1 MNRVNTFGQ
10 RLATLTPCLLMT
22 AILTLISPLFPSAFF
37 SSACANENSKLLI
50 LGDSI
55 SAGYGIPEGKG
66 WVTLL
71 QQKFQEQ
78 GQSVQI
84 INDSISGDTTAGG
97 LARLPKVLAAIKPS
111 WVLIALGGND
121 GLRGQSLQA
130 MEANLA
136 QMVLISQQSGAKPF
150 LLGIKLP
157 PNYGKAYTQEF
168 ELVFANVSKATNT
181 PLLPFFI
188 DGVGGNTKFMQEDRI
203 HPNIKAQAI
212 IQNNVWQFIAPLMQ
226 PD

>member
-1 MNRVNTFGQ
+1 MNRVNLLGQ
-10 RLATLTPCLLMT
+10 KSATLIPWLPMT
-22 AILTLISPLFPSAFF
+22 AILTLISLLFPSAFF
-37 SSACANENSKLLI
+37 ASAWTNESSKLLI

-55 SAGYGIPEGKG
+55 SAGYGIPDGKG

-78 GQSVQI
+78 DQPVQI

-130 MEANLA
+130 MEANLT
-136 QMVLISQQSGAKPF
+136 QMVLISRQSGAKPF

-157 PNYGKAYTQEF
+157 PNYGEAYTQEF
-168 ELVFANVSKATNT
+168 EQTFTNVSKATNT

-188 DGVGGNTKFMQEDRI
+188 DGVGGNAEFMQDDRI
-203 HPNIKAQAI
+203 HPNTKAQAI
-212 IQNNVWQFIAPLMQ
+212 IQNNVWRFIAPLM
-226 PD
+226 